1 MRKLA
6 IIVLAAAL
14 TVTACSTETDIA
26 MERIVESDESIS
38 DVAIGEGEITVEF
51 DESEGGGSLT
61 VGGGEI
67 PDGFPLPV
75 PDGGV
80 IESSFGQGG
89 TFGLF
94 VRYPRPEYE
103 TLYSFYEQW
112 ADENADTILANTKT
126 DDPRTD
132 GWIGEIGEA
141 NFGVSLIEASEAND
155 RSEMM
160 LILNWEE

>member
-1 MRKLA
+1 MKKLA
-6 IIVLAAAL
+6 SFALATAI
-14 TVTACSTETDIA
+14 TVAACSTASDIA

-38 DVAIGEGEITVEF
+38 GVAIDDGEITVEF

-94 VRYPRPEYE
+94 VRYPRSEYE
-103 TLYSFYEQW
+103 ALYSFYEQW
-112 ADENADTILANTKT
+112 VDENADTVLANTKT
-126 DDPRTD
+126 ADPRTD
-132 GWIGEIGEA
+132 GWIGEIGDA
-141 NFGVSLIEASEAND
+141 SFGASLIESYEAND
-155 RSEMM
+155 RPEMM